1 MKNKIKEE
9 LFNNGLY
16 INQVNDLLLWHFDGR
31 DEAAAFFGVTPQ
43 TVKNWQTKGN
53 WPLSVIRL
61 LLIMHRG
68 YLPTSKSWRGFKIRG
83 DVLYTPGGR
92 ELSAYDLMEL
102 DIKMS
107 LETAS
112 NVVQFRR
119 KKKRLFKLKQQE
131 IKRTL
136 KNKARRNELYS

>member
-61 LLIMHRG
+61 LLVIHRG
-68 YLPTSKSWRGFKIRG
+68 CLPTSKSWRGFKIRG

-112 NVVQFRR
+112 NVIQFRR
-119 KKKRLFKLKQQE
+119 KKKKRFRLRKQGVKRPV
-131 IKRTL
+131 IK
-136 KNKARRNELYS
+136 